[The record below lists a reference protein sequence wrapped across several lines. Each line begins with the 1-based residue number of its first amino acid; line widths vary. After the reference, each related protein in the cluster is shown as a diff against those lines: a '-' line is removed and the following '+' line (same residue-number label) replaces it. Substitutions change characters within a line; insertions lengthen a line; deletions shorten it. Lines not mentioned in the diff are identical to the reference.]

1 MTAGNQS
8 TGSSMPRTRQ
18 EAEKIVEAKYSNLS
32 ERDKL
37 VLANHYL
44 HTKEWACANCH
55 QTGTLI
61 KVDGSVRTADCI
73 CKLIRKRKL
82 LADKLRSESNIPPRY
97 HDVDMRKWVNVGRN
111 DVEKNINDESYKVVE
126 SYVGSLSNM
135 ISKGYG
141 LYLTGPNG
149 VGKTYLACCIA
160 NKTVMLGK
168 TVKYYTMAVI
178 IQNEIRG
185 WRDDEAAIIARGI
198 KKSDLLIIDDLDK
211 VYKTATGI
219 ERALFD
225 NLLRERLQG
234 NKPCIFTSNRTIKD
248 AYVDFSPHVA
258 SMLQEHCAEIVL
270 VGQDHRQVLSSDIRR
285 SILNGG

>member
-1 MTAGNQS
+1 MAENQL
-8 TGSSMPRTRQ
+8 TGLSMQRTRQ
-18 EAEKIVEAKYSNLS
+18 EAESIVNAKYSNLS
-32 ERDKL
+32 ERDYLLL
-37 VLANHYL
+37 VNHYT
-44 HTKEWACANCH
+44 HVKDWACANCH
-55 QTGTLI
+55 QTGTLV
-61 KVDGSVRTADCI
+61 KVDSSIRTADCI
-73 CKLIRKRKL
+73 CKIIRKRKL
-82 LADKLRSESNIPPRY
+82 IADKLRKESNIPPRY
-97 HDVDMRKWVNVGRN
+97 HDADLRKWINVGRN
-111 DVEKNINDESYKVVE
+111 ETERRINDDGYKVIE
-126 SYVGSLSNM
+126 SYVGNLSNV

-149 VGKTYLACCIA
+149 VGKTYLACAIA
-160 NKTVMLGK
+160 NKTVMLAK
-168 TVKYYTMAVI
+168 SVRYYTMAVI

-185 WRDDEAAIIARGI
+185 WRDDEAAAIVKGI
-198 KKSDLLIIDDLDK
+198 KKADLLIIDDLDK
-211 VYKTATGI
+211 IYKTSTGI

-248 AYVDFSPHVA
+248 THVDFSSHVA

>member
-1 MTAGNQS
+1 MAENQS
-8 TGSSMPRTRQ
+8 IGSSMQRARAD
-18 EAEKIVEAKYSNLS
+18 AEKIVAQKYPNVTD
-32 ERDKL
+32 RDYL
-37 VLANHYL
+37 VLVNHYL
-44 HTKEWACANCH
+44 NIKDWACSNCA

-61 KVDGSVRTADCI
+61 KIDGSIRSADCI
-73 CKLIRKRKL
+73 CKIIRRRKL
-82 LADKLRSESNIPPRY
+82 LADKLRKESNIPPRY
-97 HDVDMRKWVNVGRN
+97 HDAELKKWLNVGRN
-111 DVEKNINDESYKVVE
+111 DTERKINDDGYKVVE
-126 SYVGSLSNM
+126 AYVNNLSNV

-149 VGKTYLACCIA
+149 VGKTYLACAVA
-160 NKTVMLGK
+160 NKTVMMGK
-168 TVKYYTMAVI
+168 SVRYYTMAVI

-185 WRDDEAAIIARGI
+185 WRDDEAAAIAKGI

-211 VYKTATGI
+211 IYKTATGI

-248 AYVDFSPHVA
+248 AHVDFSSHVA

-270 VGQDHRQVLSSDIRR
+270 VGQDHRQVMSGDIRR